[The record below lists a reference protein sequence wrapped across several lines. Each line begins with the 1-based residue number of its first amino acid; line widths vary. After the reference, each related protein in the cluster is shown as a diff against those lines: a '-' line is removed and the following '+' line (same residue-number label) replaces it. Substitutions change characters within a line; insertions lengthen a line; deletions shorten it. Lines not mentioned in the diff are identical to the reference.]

1 MGGGAISQVEHLR
14 EPVRAG
20 AAYPGLA
27 ALPGIEQLR
36 AFLTGRAPAPP
47 VARLTGRRI
56 VDASYGSATYDLRAS
71 DWLAG
76 PKGVVHPG
84 VLALLADGALIASV
98 VSALPPRVLCTT
110 AELSM
115 TFLGSSPSAG
125 GEITARGRLL
135 HLDEEMALA
144 EVEVRDAR
152 DRLVAHGTSR
162 CSVFPPMDEA
172 IELLPPAESAVGG
185 TEPAGPDPHLRAA
198 PMAAPGPREA
208 RDGAGM
214 LRAQLR
220 GELRRPPIDLLT
232 GIRLVA
238 TERGRVAFAMP
249 ASPWLRNEWGTVYG
263 GVLTLLAKSAA
274 AAAVQTTAAD
284 GTEFNAL
291 DIKVN
296 FLRAVPADG
305 RELCAT
311 ATVLDRAEAASIHR
325 PARQPRRR
333 TTAT

>member
-14 EPVRAG
+14 EPVRGG

-27 ALPGIEQLR
+27 ALPGIEQVR

-115 TFLGSSPSAG
+115 TFLGSPPSAG
-125 GEITARGRLL
+125 GEITAHGRLL

-152 DRLVAHGTSR
+152 DRLVAHGT
-162 CSVFPPMDEA
+162 
-172 IELLPPAESAVGG
+172 GG
-185 TEPAGPDPHLRAA
+185 GGRGGGGGPRRAARAGGAGPP
-198 PMAAPGPREA
+198 PPPR
-208 RDGAGM
+208 
-214 LRAQLR
+214 
-220 GELRRPPIDLLT
+220 
-232 GIRLVA
+232 
-238 TERGRVAFAMP
+238 
-249 ASPWLRNEWGTVYG
+249 S
-263 GVLTLLAKSAA
+263 
-274 AAAVQTTAAD
+274 
-284 GTEFNAL
+284 
-291 DIKVN
+291 
-296 FLRAVPADG
+296 PADG
-305 RELCAT
+305 RG
-311 ATVLDRAEAASIHR
+311 DRVAPAGRICRRWHGARRPGSPSSCGADGGSRAAR
-325 PARQPRRR
+325 GPRRR
-333 TTAT
+333 RHAPR